1 VVDQFTGFPKG
12 SVRFLDDLELNNN
25 RAWFQANKAVYE
37 ATCRRPM
44 ELLLAELEGKY
55 GPGKIFRINRDIRFS
70 ADKSPYKTYVAAV
83 VGRHSYL
90 SLSSDSF
97 FVGGG
102 GHMLDGSAL
111 TRFREAVAAQK
122 SGRELERIVTTLEQQ
137 GYDVAGEALK
147 SAPKGYTN
155 DHPRIRF
162 LRHKGV
168 TMGKQFPST
177 APWLSTRKAL
187 DKITGVL
194 EDGRP
199 LFGWFEK
206 YTS

>member
-1 VVDQFTGFPKG
+1 
-12 SVRFLDDLELNNN
+12 
-25 RAWFQANKAVYE
+25 A
-37 ATCRRPM
+37 
-44 ELLLAELEGKY
+44 AE
-55 GPGKIFRINRDIRFS
+55 
-70 ADKSPYKTYVAAV
+70 
-83 VGRHSYL
+83 
-90 SLSSDSF
+90 
-97 FVGGG
+97 
-102 GHMLDGSAL
+102 
-111 TRFREAVAAQK
+111 K
-122 SGRELERIVTTLEQQ
+122 SGRERERIVTTLEKQ

-187 DKITGVL
+187 GKITGVL